1 MKIIDFYKFGNVV
14 TFYLGEYVDDLYW
27 GDDWDDAPYEHNAG
41 PVYEH
46 YITGEKTIYFDKD
59 DFVMEPC
66 DGEYNSKWSKE
77 DMKKGRVPCIVV
89 VHKPSIDKYE
99 LEPNFTDWLGVD
111 DPTIEKYYF
120 EDVLLPGVSYQT
132 NELHIEFDENG
143 HRWEKP
149 VDK

>member
-1 MKIIDFYKFGNVV
+1 MKIIDFYKFGNVA
-14 TFYLGEYVDDLYW
+14 TFYLGECDDYW

-41 PVYEH
+41 QVYEQ

-66 DGEYNSKWSKE
+66 DGEWNSRWSKE
-77 DMKKGRVPCIVV
+77 DMKMGKVPCIMV

-120 EDVLLPGVSYQT
+120 EDFLLPGVSYQT
-132 NELHIEFDENG
+132 NELNIYFDENNK
-143 HRWEKP
+143 RWEKSLQTE
-149 VDK
+149 

>member
-14 TFYLGEYVDDLYW
+14 TFYLGECNDYW

-41 PVYEH
+41 QVYEQ
-46 YITGEKTIYFDKD
+46 YITGERTIYFDKD

-66 DGEYNSKWSKE
+66 DGEYNSRWSKE
-77 DMKKGRVPCIVV
+77 DMKKGKVPCIMV

-111 DPTIEKYYF
+111 DSTIEKYYF
-120 EDVLLPGVSYQT
+120 EDFLLPGVSYQT
-132 NELHIEFDENG
+132 KELNIAFDENG
-143 HRWEKP
+143 HRWEASLQTE
-149 VDK
+149 